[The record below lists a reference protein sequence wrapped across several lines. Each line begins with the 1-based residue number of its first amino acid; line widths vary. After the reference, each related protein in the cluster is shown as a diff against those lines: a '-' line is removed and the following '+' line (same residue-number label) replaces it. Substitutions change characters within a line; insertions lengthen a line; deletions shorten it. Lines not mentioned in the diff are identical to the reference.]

1 MTKVQTTE
9 EFFEDFKREVEN
21 AKERIYIQTMNFEI
35 GPRLLPLAQVLV
47 KKAKEGVD
55 VRITMDWVYKRY
67 VGDDLR
73 LLPLFNRE
81 KRKYKERVHTEN
93 ERVIQELKDAGAH
106 IEVVNKA
113 YFLPF
118 LVPIIGR
125 NHKKIYIVDTKAA
138 WLGGINFFD
147 GSFYAVD
154 FMVKFQDDSIIKKL
168 VQEYFKIE
176 RHKHREDVSVV
187 LNSDMNLLLDS
198 GKRGSSIIY
207 QEAIDMVRRAKETI
221 QFVSQLPPDGK
232 LLEAIVGAVEKGIKV
247 ELYTSKETSRQFNDF
262 PYNTLY
268 LHFQN
273 RAKQY
278 PGLRLNHL
286 LDRLHA
292 KLLIV
297 DNKEALFGSHNLV
310 HLGVML
316 GTEEIAIKTK
326 NVSLLTELSEFI
338 TKELRSS

>member
-9 EFFEDFKREVEN
+9 DFFDDFQREAEN

-35 GPRLLPLAQVLV
+35 GPRLLPLAQVLI
-47 KKAKEGVD
+47 KKAKEGID

-93 ERVIQELKDAGAH
+93 ECVIRELKDAGVH
-106 IEVVNKA
+106 IEVVNKP
-113 YFLPF
+113 FILPF
-118 LVPIIGR
+118 FIPMMGR
-125 NHKKIYIVDTKAA
+125 NHKKIYIVDTKAV
-138 WLGGINFFD
+138 WIGGINFFD

-154 FMVKFQDDSIIKKL
+154 FMVKFGDSAIISIL
-168 VQEYFKIE
+168 AQEYFKTGPQ
-176 RHKHREDVSVV
+176 RHREDVLVV
-187 LNSDMNLLLDS
+187 LNSNTTLFSDS
-198 GKRGSSIIY
+198 GKRGASIIY
-207 QEAIDMVRRAKETI
+207 QEAINMVKRAKETI

-232 LLEAIVGAVEKGIKV
+232 LLEAIVNAVEKGIKV
-247 ELYTSKETSRQFNDF
+247 ELYTSKETSRQFKDF
-262 PYNTLY
+262 PYNTGY

-273 RAKQY
+273 RIKNY
-278 PGLRLNHL
+278 PQLELNHL

-292 KLLIV
+292 KLLII

-310 HLGVML
+310 HLGVLL

-326 NVSLLTELSEFI
+326 DPSLLTELSSFI
-338 TKELRSS
+338 MKELES